1 MFRSLTI
8 AVALGLASLASP
20 AAADGRA
27 DQQAARRALE
37 RKEILPLPRIL
48 TTVSQRVPGD
58 ILKVELERRGERF
71 VYEVRVLGRDGRVIE
86 VDVDARSGAVL
97 REDDD

>member
-1 MFRSLTI
+1 MLRPLAIVAAFSL
-8 AVALGLASLASP
+8 LAAAEP

-48 TTVSQRVPGD
+48 TTVGRRVPGD
-58 ILKVELERRGERF
+58 VLKVELERRGERF
-71 VYEVRVLGRDGRVIE
+71 IYEVRVLRRDGRVIE
-86 VDVDARSGAVL
+86 VDVDARTGAVL